1 MIIPPV
7 PKGHAAEVADS
18 RASGPGCRA
27 ACDVTAR
34 VPFGRALQSD
44 HAETF
49 TLNASD
55 VPIDSADFVAGAWTG
70 ASMRRVHAYAARLA
84 APARG

>member
-7 PKGHAAEVADS
+7 PKGHAADEADI

-27 ACDVTAR
+27 ACNVTAR

-44 HAETF
+44 HAEAF
-49 TLNASD
+49 TLNAAV

-70 ASMRRVHAYAARLA
+70 APTRRVHAYAARLA
-84 APARG
+84 APTRG